1 LVSLSAFAFEG
12 MFKFCG
18 SLLHG
23 TRGFGNQI
31 GHHLGAEN
39 HLNFQADTLFSKM
52 DNLQL
57 KSLCNKLRNY
67 NVKRKGLL
75 GIKFSSTLED
85 IGIFDTNFIETVEF
99 NFNIKSKI
107 NIASRAVFD
116 NMGMKNIIISLK
128 FKTLI

>member
-1 LVSLSAFAFEG
+1 

-85 IGIFDTNFIETVEF
+85 IGIFDTNFIETVEY
-99 NFNIKSKI
+99 NFNIKSQI

-116 NMGMKNIIISLK
+116 NMGMKNIIMSLK

>member
-1 LVSLSAFAFEG
+1 ML
-12 MFKFCG
+12 KFCG

-39 HLNFQADTLFSKM
+39 YLNFQADTLFSKM

-67 NVKRKGLL
+67 NVKRKGVV
-75 GIKFSSTLED
+75 GIKLSSTFED
-85 IGIFDTNFIETVEF
+85 IGIFDTNFNETVDY
-99 NFNIKSKI
+99 NFNIKSQI
-107 NIASRAVFD
+107 NITSRAVFD
-116 NMGMKNIIISLK
+116 SMDIHNINISLK
-128 FKTLI
+128 FKKLI